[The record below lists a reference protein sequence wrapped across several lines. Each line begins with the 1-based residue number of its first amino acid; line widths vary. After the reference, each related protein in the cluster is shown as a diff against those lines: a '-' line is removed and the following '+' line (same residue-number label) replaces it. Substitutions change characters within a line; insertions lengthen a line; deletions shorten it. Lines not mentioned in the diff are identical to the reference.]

1 MGFISLSYVNGISNQ
16 YSEIKFPDFLSA
28 LGQNLT
34 SNLTVSYHI
43 AFLPIEGAKIN
54 SQIHANLRNLR
65 QHLVLQ
71 RYVLAWQQTL
81 CRSKGSIIEE
91 NRPEQ
96 NVGDRYLNI
105 NIS

>member
-1 MGFISLSYVNGISNQ
+1 MYYCAEMS
-16 YSEIKFPDFLSA
+16 FL
-28 LGQNLT
+28 
-34 SNLTVSYHI
+34 VSYI
-43 AFLPIEGAKIN
+43 FEILPIEGVKID

-105 NIS
+105 NIP